1 LCRFLD
7 RILCLDIDHGF
18 AFYGVEF
25 LLSEVQNTNLVS
37 FVLGGIGDIMDE
49 FFSELLAWYPDG
61 ESYGYEFVVCRKPLF
76 APVVGNQSV
85 VPEILREFENGGC
98 PI

>member
-1 LCRFLD
+1 M
-7 RILCLDIDHGF
+7 DIDHGF

-37 FVLGGIGDIMDE
+37 FVLGGIGDIVDE

-61 ESYGYEFVVCRKPLF
+61 GYYGSEFVVCRMSLF

-85 VPEILREFENGGC
+85 VPCILREFENGGC